1 MQRICPW
8 WLTYTFDN
16 PLRKLFQDPYKILS
30 PYIHPGMC
38 VGDVGCGMGY
48 FTIPIAK
55 LAGEAGYVQAV
66 DVQHQQLKKVEK
78 RAKKAGVLARIER
91 TLAEENSLHLKP
103 ALDFILAFAVVHE
116 IPSIEIF
123 FREISE
129 SLKLGGKLLVA
140 EPSHH
145 VSKKAFAKELEMA
158 RQCGLKQIP
167 DPPVIKLS
175 LCALLEKT

>member
-1 MQRICPW
+1 M
-8 WLTYTFDN
+8 TYTFDN

-30 PYIHPGMC
+30 TYIRPGMR

-91 TLAEENSLHLKP
+91 TLAEENSLCLNP
-103 ALDFILAFAVVHE
+103 ALDFILAFAVAHE
-116 IPSIEIF
+116 VPSIEVF
-123 FREISE
+123 FREVSE
-129 SLKLGGKLLVA
+129 SLKPGGKILVV

-145 VSKKAFAKELEMA
+145 VGKNAFAKELETA
-158 RQCGLKQIP
+158 RHYGLKPLP
-167 DPPVIKLS
+167 DPPTIKLS
-175 LCALLEKT
+175 LSALLEKT